1 MFYFFCKY
9 GYADQTFE
17 EQMQMLDYAKNTE
30 MKKIS
35 IENEYD
41 FNKNLDIKIE
51 AKECEAECNSHKFL
65 TDTNYFKIIGVVTTP
80 NKKYEKLMGYCRK
93 GYIQNG
99 LPQGLKYKGKPI
111 VKPVSL
117 SCLSDNSY
125 ATIVY
130 NIEFS
135 SFARYK
141 VSKDINFVVQRPAV
155 PLPILLD
162 TIKIDEDIRTI
173 NNLEI

>member
-1 MFYFFCKY
+1 MRIVFYIFIMFYFFCKY

-65 TDTNYFKIIGVVTTP
+65 TDTNYFKIIGVVDA
-80 NKKYEKLMGYCRK
+80 EL
-93 GYIQNG
+93 
-99 LPQGLKYKGKPI
+99 
-111 VKPVSL
+111 
-117 SCLSDNSY
+117 
-125 ATIVY
+125 
-130 NIEFS
+130 IED
-135 SFARYK
+135 
-141 VSKDINFVVQRPAV
+141 SKFD
-155 PLPILLD
+155 
-162 TIKIDEDIRTI
+162 
-173 NNLEI
+173 